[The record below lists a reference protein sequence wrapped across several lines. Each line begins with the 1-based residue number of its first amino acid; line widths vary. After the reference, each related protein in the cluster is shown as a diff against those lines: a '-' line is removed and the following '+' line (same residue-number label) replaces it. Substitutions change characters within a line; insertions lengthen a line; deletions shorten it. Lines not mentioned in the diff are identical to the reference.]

1 MILQQSYTPFAN
13 FDQRSHQFGQR
24 YDPSPIAVEI
34 VSIYHLVI
42 EQGERPYRKRKEA
55 MRQLQVDSPS

>member
-24 YDPSPIAVEI
+24 YDPLLITVEMVNKSHPLSWKVQ
-34 VSIYHLVI
+34 VS
-42 EQGERPYRKRKEA
+42 
-55 MRQLQVDSPS
+55 